1 MQATATN
8 LPGSLTAV
16 TKFDSLHHKTT
27 LVMSAS
33 GVSNSKMAGSG
44 EASENIPDLLFHI
57 ILNIIHP
64 NFETGSNR
72 QDVYILGTCATL
84 EAAKRF
90 AKHSLSFL
98 GYSKD
103 EFDIYE
109 EKGETSDYWD
119 HGDGVIAY
127 GKTPAEHE
135 VLLTID
141 TKTNAERLQASSEGT
156 IMLPNGVDHLHYVL
170 QTMTDYNTQSKPSV
184 EIEGAYAK
192 RPDAFAAAKRCL
204 IDDNTKKED
213 FAHYDERND
222 LSLPQDWPFGE
233 DVIVHAIALSGQNY
247 LVSLKTPPAAYQRHR
262 ERKFRAPG
270 NVAAAKVE
278 V

>member
-1 MQATATN
+1 MQATNLLCSVTVTTN
-8 LPGSLTAV
+8 SESLY
-16 TKFDSLHHKTT
+16 HKIS
-27 LVMSAS
+27 LVMSAP
-33 GVSNSKMAGSG
+33 GVSNVEMAGSAKAP
-44 EASENIPDLLFHI
+44 ESIPDLLFHVV
-57 ILNIIHP
+57 LNVVHP
-64 NFETGSNR
+64 NFEAGGNR

-103 EFDIYE
+103 EFDMYE
-109 EKGETSDYWD
+109 EKCETSKDWE

-135 VLLTID
+135 VLLSID

-156 IMLPNGVDHLHYVL
+156 ILLPNGVDHLHYVL
-170 QTMTDYNTQSKPSV
+170 QTMTDYNTQSEASV

-192 RPDAFAAAKRCL
+192 RSDAFAAAKRCL

-213 FAHYDERND
+213 FAHYDERSD
-222 LSLPQDWPFGE
+222 LNLPQDWPFGE
-233 DVIVHAIALSGQNY
+233 DVIVHAVALSGQNY

-270 NVAAAKVE
+270 NDAAAKAE